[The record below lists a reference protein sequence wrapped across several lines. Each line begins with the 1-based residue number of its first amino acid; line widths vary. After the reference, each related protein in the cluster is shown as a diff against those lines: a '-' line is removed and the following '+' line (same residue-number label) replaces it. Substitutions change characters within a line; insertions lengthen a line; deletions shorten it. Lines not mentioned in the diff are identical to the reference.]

1 MMFRIKH
8 TLCLLF
14 ISLLTGQ
21 ASAQMDEISVINFD
35 KGIDYY
41 KTNQFVD
48 AESAFAKSIGYEARM
63 AQAISAYK
71 LDKKDKAI
79 SLFMQS
85 VLLADNDSQR
95 FKAINNVA
103 IVYFLSGNYI
113 RSTQYYEDALR
124 YSPDNI
130 KTRQFYELSAY
141 LTKLLEA
148 RIARK
153 DAKLKLKRSGRGN
166 KLRKLEEVIFDREAN
181 LRLEDS
187 DIKDTKTR
195 NLLDNVIANKDLL
208 NQLITA
214 GIDSIEVNTSGVL
227 TEQKTFVDLQLQF
240 EFSTLE
246 HATFTPDASVSDL
259 WKRIFEL
266 EEGFPAALETIET
279 LPGVR
284 PW

>member
-71 LDKKDKAI
+71 LEKKDKAI

-103 IVYFLSGNYI
+103 IVHFLSGNYI